1 MFGAAA
7 VRQKKRLKEQQIAA
21 GGGVVSRGP
30 YIKPFGPRFDAND
43 LPYFKYKRA
52 LLEAQLAVPESKVLN
67 KVKKEK
73 KIVFMDHK
81 KKFNTFQEK

>member
-21 GGGVVSRGP
+21 GGGRAVRGP
-30 YIKPFGPRFDAND
+30 YIKPFGPRFDPND

-52 LLEAQLAVPESKVLN
+52 MLEAQLGSDSTLTKV
-67 KVKKEK
+67 
-73 KIVFMDHK
+73 I
-81 KKFNTFQEK
+81 FNTAMVSQISLETSAKFLTP

>member
-21 GGGVVSRGP
+21 GGGQAARGP
-30 YIKPFGPRFDAND
+30 YIKPFGPRFDPND

-52 LLEAQLAVPESKVLN
+52 QLEAQIAGSDSTISKVIE
-67 KVKKEK
+67 EK
-73 KIVFMDHK
+73 QKIW
-81 KKFNTFQEK
+81 TFFLSFK

>member
-30 YIKPFGPRFDAND
+30 RGPVGSARKQSFEQGAN
-43 LPYFKYKRA
+43 
-52 LLEAQLAVPESKVLN
+52 E
-67 KVKKEK
+67 
-73 KIVFMDHK
+73 
-81 KKFNTFQEK
+81 

>member
-21 GGGVVSRGP
+21 GGGRVARGP
-30 YIKPFGPRFDAND
+30 YIKPFGPRFDPNE

-52 LLEAQLAVPESKVLN
+52 MLEAQLGSDSTLTKV
-67 KVKKEK
+67 
-73 KIVFMDHK
+73 I
-81 KKFNTFQEK
+81 

>member
-7 VRQKKRLKEQQIAA
+7 VRKKKRLKEQQIAGQA
-21 GGGVVSRGP
+21 ASRGP

-52 LLEAQLAVPESKVLN
+52 LLEAQLAVPDSKVLN
-67 KVKKEK
+67 KV
-73 KIVFMDHK
+73 
-81 KKFNTFQEK
+81 TS

>member
-73 KIVFMDHK
+73 NYSLHGA
-81 KKFNTFQEK
+81 

>member
-7 VRQKKRLKEQQIAA
+7 AVRKKKRLKEQQLAA
-21 GGGVVSRGP
+21 GDQAASRGP

-52 LLEAQLAVPESKVLN
+52 LLEAQLAVPDSKVLN
-67 KVKKEK
+67 EVTSQKKLEK
-73 KIVFMDHK
+73 F
-81 KKFNTFQEK
+81 

>member
-21 GGGVVSRGP
+21 SGVQVNRGP
-30 YIKPFGPRFDAND
+30 YIKPFGPRFDPND

-52 LLEAQLAVPESKVLN
+52 MLEAQLGSDSTLTKV
-67 KVKKEK
+67 
-73 KIVFMDHK
+73 FS
-81 KKFNTFQEK
+81 

>member
-21 GGGVVSRGP
+21 GGGRAVRGP
-30 YIKPFGPRFDAND
+30 YIKPFGPRFDPND

-52 LLEAQLAVPESKVLN
+52 MLEAQLGSDSTLTKVISRNGDLLRSPII
-67 KVKKEK
+67 EYRS
-73 KIVFMDHK
+73 F
-81 KKFNTFQEK
+81 

>member
-21 GGGVVSRGP
+21 GGHVASRGP

-52 LLEAQLAVPESKVLN
+52 LLEAQLSASDSKNVN
-67 KVKKEK
+67 KVTAPRLAK
-73 KIVFMDHK
+73 H
-81 KKFNTFQEK
+81 T